1 MCGSQ
6 GFNGIVQPTM
16 IVLTS
21 FTLPHVVPR
30 MLVTKYFPIDLY
42 FFIREM
48 GTEAIWLPTF
58 FKIVCSTKNSPKKIV
73 IEFWNNM
80 RVQKL

>member
-16 IVLTS
+16 NAFTS

-30 MLVTKYFPIDLY
+30 MLVTKYFSIDLY
-42 FFIREM
+42 FFIREK
-48 GTEAIWLPTF
+48 AIWLSTF
-58 FKIVCSTKNSPKKIV
+58 FKHYQHLV
-73 IEFWNNM
+73 IE
-80 RVQKL
+80 VGIT

>member
-6 GFNGIVQPTM
+6 GFNEIVQPTM
-16 IVLTS
+16 NALTS

-30 MLVTKYFPIDLY
+30 MLVTKYFSIDLY

-48 GTEAIWLPTF
+48 
-58 FKIVCSTKNSPKKIV
+58 
-73 IEFWNNM
+73 
-80 RVQKL
+80 